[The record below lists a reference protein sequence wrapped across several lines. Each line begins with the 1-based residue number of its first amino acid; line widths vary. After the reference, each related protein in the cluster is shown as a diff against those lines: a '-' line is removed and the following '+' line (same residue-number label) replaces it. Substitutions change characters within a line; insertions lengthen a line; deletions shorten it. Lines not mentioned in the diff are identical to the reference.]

1 MLMKKWIQVI
11 ISFVGSLLALW
22 LVHVFN
28 IFDYMTFIPKDKS
41 YDVCI
46 AVYFALVEALVNI
59 LYSMLLDWREHKKV
73 DVEAII
79 FSAKE
84 EPNISSCP
92 IIRFNEMGV
101 AEFCMKVSVNGK
113 RNNINNNSI
122 VLNSMR
128 QVDYQIGRRGTGA
141 KVDNDGNYII
151 EIDKICHN
159 QDVINVEEVYKIVV
173 QRGDMEDSSTI
184 MISPKLLETKGK
196 HIHFMTNEAKLALEE
211 I

>member
-1 MLMKKWIQVI
+1 MLMKKWMQVF

-22 LVHVFN
+22 LVHIVN

-46 AVYFALVEALVNI
+46 AVYFTLVEAMVNI
-59 LYSMLLDWREHKKV
+59 LYSMLLNWIKDRKV

-79 FSAKE
+79 FSANE
-84 EPNISSCP
+84 APNITSCP
-92 IIRFNEMGV
+92 IIKFNEMGV
-101 AEFCMKVSVNGK
+101 AEFSMKVSVKGK

-141 KVDNDGNYII
+141 KVDNAGNYII
-151 EIDKICHN
+151 EIDKICYN
-159 QDVINVEEVYKIVV
+159 QEVINVEEVYKIVL

-196 HIHFMTNEAKLALEE
+196 HIHFMSNEAKLALEE